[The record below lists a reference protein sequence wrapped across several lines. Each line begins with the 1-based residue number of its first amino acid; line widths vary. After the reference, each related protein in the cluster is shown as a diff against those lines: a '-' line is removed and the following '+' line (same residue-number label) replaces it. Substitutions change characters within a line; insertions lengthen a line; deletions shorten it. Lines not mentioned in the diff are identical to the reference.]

1 MKIATIL
8 GTRPEIIKLSPLLPL
23 LDKEFQ
29 HVIIHT
35 GQHYDYEMD
44 AIFLNQ
50 LHLRQPDYNLH
61 IGSHSAGKQT
71 GLMLE
76 KLESTFLKE
85 KPDCVVVQGDTNS
98 VLAGSLAA
106 AKLHIKVAHVEAGCR
121 NFNRQTPEEINRIV
135 ADHLSEFLF
144 PADENSR
151 KNLLQEGFPNKRI
164 YLVGNNTIYDACRR
178 NIPFADK
185 RVLETYSLLPGSF
198 VLVTIHRAEN
208 TDEKKKLQEVVQAL
222 NDISSQI
229 KIIFPIHPRTK
240 KKLDEFGL
248 ILSHNIIVTEPLDY
262 LRNLSLI
269 QHSRFCITDSGG
281 IQEEAV
287 AFDVPCLIPLNE
299 TCWPRLVEAGKNFLT
314 GQNSEGILAKARQL
328 LDDTFL
334 QLIKSIPSPYIPG
347 ASERIVAVLKAA
359 FEMQSE
365 GSKT

>member
-1 MKIATIL
+1 MKIATVL

-29 HVIIHT
+29 QVIIHT

-44 AIFLNQ
+44 AVFFNQ

-76 KLESTFLKE
+76 KIENAFLKE
-85 KPDCVVVQGDTNS
+85 KPDCVIVQGDTNS

-106 AKLHIKVAHVEAGCR
+106 AKLHIKIAHVEAGCR
-121 NFNRQTPEEINRIV
+121 NFNRQAPEEINRV
-135 ADHLSEFLF
+135 VTDHLSEFLF

-151 KNLLQEGFPNKRI
+151 RNLLQEGLPNKKI
-164 YLVGNNTIYDACRR
+164 YSVGNNTIYDACRR
-178 NIPFADK
+178 NIILADK
-185 RVLETYSLLPGSF
+185 RVLETYSLLSGSF

-208 TDEKKKLQEVVQAL
+208 TDEKKPLQEIVQAL
-222 NDISSQI
+222 NELSSQI

-240 KKLDEFGL
+240 RKLEEFCL
-248 ILSHNIIVTEPLDY
+248 ILSNNIMVTEPLDY
-262 LRNLSLI
+262 LRNLPLI
-269 QHSRFCITDSGG
+269 QYSRFCITDSGG

-287 AFDVPCLIPLNE
+287 AFGVPCLIPLNE

-314 GQNSEGILAKARQL
+314 GQTSEGILAKARQL

-334 QLIKSIPSPYIPG
+334 RLIKSIPSPYTLG
-347 ASERIVAVLKAA
+347 ASERIAAVLKAA
-359 FEMQSE
+359 SEMQSG